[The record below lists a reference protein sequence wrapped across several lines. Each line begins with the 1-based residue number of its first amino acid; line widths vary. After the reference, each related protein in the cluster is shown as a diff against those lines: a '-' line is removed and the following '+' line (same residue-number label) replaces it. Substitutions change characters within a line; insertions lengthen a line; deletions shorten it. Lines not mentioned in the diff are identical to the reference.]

1 MLEVEG
7 ISCGYGDVAV
17 TSNVSIVVPDRSVI
31 ALLGANGAGKTTTLL
46 AIAGLIKKQRGSIRF
61 RGTAI
66 ENLSTPAILRLGLAL
81 VPERRELFPDMTV
94 AENLR
99 LGGFIHDRATNDESL
114 ERVLEMFPRLRERF
128 GQRVGTLSGGEQQML
143 AIARGLM
150 SKPSMI
156 MLDEPSLGI
165 APMIVEEIFRAI
177 ERMVDEGMS
186 ILLVEQNALRA
197 LEISSH
203 AYLMEGGEITQ
214 HGDSKAF
221 LNDESIKDK
230 YLG

>member
-1 MLEVEG
+1 MLEVDG

-17 TSNVSIVVPDRSVI
+17 TNNVSIVVPERSVI
-31 ALLGANGAGKTTTLL
+31 ALLGANGAGKSTTLL
-46 AIAGLIKKQRGSIRF
+46 AIAGLLRKQRGSIRF
-61 RGTAI
+61 RGAAI
-66 ENLSTPAILRLGLAL
+66 ENLSAPAILRRGLAL
-81 VPERRELFPDMTV
+81 VPERRELFPDMSV
-94 AENLR
+94 AENLQ
-99 LGGFIHDRATNDESL
+99 LGGFIHDRKTNEKSL
-114 ERVLEMFPRLRERF
+114 HHVVEMFPRLNERF
-128 GQRVGTLSGGEQQML
+128 RQRVGTLSGGEQQML

-150 SKPSMI
+150 SKPSLI

-177 ERMVDEGMS
+177 ETMVAEGMS
-186 ILLVEQNALRA
+186 ILLVEQNAVRA

-214 HGDSKAF
+214 HGDSAAF
-221 LNDESIKDK
+221 LNDKSIKDK